1 MNKIEITYK
10 RNSKNKF
17 DFTAKQNEKI
27 IYGKTYSP
35 KEDKNQH
42 IMGTILVQTMQDWAD
57 RELSRNPEFKW
68 NSFDEFKEWAGNP
81 QLRKEASK
89 KYEQMMFSSE
99 GIDEA

>member
-17 DFTAKQNEKI
+17 DFTAKQNGKI
-27 IYGKTYSP
+27 IFGKTYSP

-42 IMGTILVQTMQDWAD
+42 IMGEVLVQTMQEWAD
-57 RELSRNPEFKW
+57 KELARNPEFKW
-68 NSFDEFKEWAGNP
+68 NSFDEFKEWAGSP

-89 KYEQMMFSSE
+89 KYEDLMFSDKKLE
-99 GIDEA
+99 D